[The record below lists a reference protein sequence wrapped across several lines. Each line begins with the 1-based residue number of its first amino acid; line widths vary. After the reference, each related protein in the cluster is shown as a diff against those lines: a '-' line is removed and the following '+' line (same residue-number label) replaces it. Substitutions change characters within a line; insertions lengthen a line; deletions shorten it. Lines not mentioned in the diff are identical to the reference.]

1 MRVFLRPTPASEEE
15 KCQKVVQQ
23 ALEERRKRMRNNN
36 SPNKSPSAKT
46 LRPQAQANASKNDQ
60 SEPMEEDANSLA
72 DSGGERAERVEMEA
86 TFSPDEEEDDHA
98 AKDIKEGMG
107 RTSIAMAMPMS
118 ETPQVE
124 GIAATPAPKEMRPTP
139 RRIHF
144 AEEVEATSTTPAT
157 TRAEVHYLVLAPD
170 PWFGPPPETPLKTG
184 AVTMAVTNAMTE
196 KI

>member
-1 MRVFLRPTPASEEE
+1 
-15 KCQKVVQQ
+15 
-23 ALEERRKRMRNNN
+23 
-36 SPNKSPSAKT
+36 
-46 LRPQAQANASKNDQ
+46 
-60 SEPMEEDANSLA
+60 MEEDANSLA

-98 AKDIKEGMG
+98 AKDIEEGMG

-157 TRAEVHYLVLAPD
+157 TRAEVHCLVLAPD
-170 PWFGPPPETPLKTG
+170 PWFGPPPETPLTPYPPFERRGGGVRGSGGVLGGGWDDHAARRKAPYCLAPCSKATKEWCSVIASG
-184 AVTMAVTNAMTE
+184 LFE
-196 KI
+196 

>member
-1 MRVFLRPTPASEEE
+1 
-15 KCQKVVQQ
+15 
-23 ALEERRKRMRNNN
+23 
-36 SPNKSPSAKT
+36 
-46 LRPQAQANASKNDQ
+46 
-60 SEPMEEDANSLA
+60 
-72 DSGGERAERVEMEA
+72 
-86 TFSPDEEEDDHA
+86 
-98 AKDIKEGMG
+98 
-107 RTSIAMAMPMS
+107 MS

-184 AVTMAVTNAMTE
+184 AVYNHGGDKRHHGEDMSSE
-196 KI
+196 KRDYDGQGGYPLP